1 MVYIASWQ
9 EFQEAAENLYEKSP
23 NSTRYCVKWKS
34 SEAKLVLKITDNTTC
49 LKFKTYSSV
58 YLNRF
63 EALNLTLMRKMQNRK
78 RPDPSTP
85 SIPVTGDT
93 TASAKVEGEAL
104 PTQPAQGGGVKKKKG
119 KKKK

>member
-1 MVYIASWQ
+1 VCGSCDVQ
-9 EFQEAAENLYEKSP
+9 
-23 NSTRYCVKWKS
+23 
-34 SEAKLVLKITDNTTC
+34 C

-78 RPDPSTP
+78 RPDPSAS
-85 SIPVTGDT
+85 SIPATGDT
-93 TASAKVEGEAL
+93 AAPAKLEKEHL
-104 PTQPAQGGGVKKKKG
+104 PTQPVQGGGVKKKKA

>member
-1 MVYIASWQ
+1 MDIQ
-9 EFQEAAENLYEKSP
+9 
-23 NSTRYCVKWKS
+23 
-34 SEAKLVLKITDNTTC
+34 C

-78 RPDPSTP
+78 RPDPSP
-85 SIPVTGDT
+85 SSIP
-93 TASAKVEGEAL
+93 TAADPGTPVKAESSL
-104 PTQPAQGGGVKKKKG
+104 PTQPTQGGGVKKKKA

>member
-1 MVYIASWQ
+1 MNQSDAFS
-9 EFQEAAENLYEKSP
+9 
-23 NSTRYCVKWKS
+23 CD
-34 SEAKLVLKITDNTTC
+34 LVDIQC

-78 RPDPSTP
+78 RSYPSP
-85 SIPVTGDT
+85 SSIPAAGDPG
-93 TASAKVEGEAL
+93 SSVKVEGEPSL
-104 PTQPAQGGGVKKKKG
+104 PTQPTQGGGVKKKKA

>member
-1 MVYIASWQ
+1 
-9 EFQEAAENLYEKSP
+9 
-23 NSTRYCVKWKS
+23 VKWKS
-34 SEAKLVLKITDNTTC
+34 SEAKLVLKITDNTTVSPPSLFVQDRRDLTSCGIQC

-78 RPDPSTP
+78 RPDPSTS
-85 SIPVTGDT
+85 SIPATGDAA
-93 TASAKVEGEAL
+93 TAVKVEGESL
-104 PTQPAQGGGVKKKKG
+104 PTQPAQGGGVKKKKA

>member
-1 MVYIASWQ
+1 MVYISSWQ

-34 SEAKLVLKITDNTTC
+34 SEAKLVLKVTDNTTC

-63 EALNLTLMRKMQNRK
+63 DAFNLALMKKMQNRK
-78 RPDPSTP
+78 RPELS
-85 SIPVTGDT
+85 SAIPASGDT
-93 TASAKVEGEAL
+93 AAAVKAEGESL
-104 PTQPAQGGGVKKKKG
+104 PTQPVQGGGVKKKKA

>member
-1 MVYIASWQ
+1 
-9 EFQEAAENLYEKSP
+9 
-23 NSTRYCVKWKS
+23 
-34 SEAKLVLKITDNTTC
+34 LKITDNTTVSPFLTRTLSLIREDNNDLTRTFGSYGIQC

-78 RPDPSTP
+78 RPDPSKS
-85 SIPVTGDT
+85 SIPATGDAG
-93 TASAKVEGEAL
+93 ASTKVERESL